1 MDLAGWALALI
12 GLFNIIGALIAAWLG
27 DKIVKKNYLAFIYL
41 ARSFVII
48 FFILT
53 PTSPFVALL
62 FGALMGLLWL
72 ATVPLTN
79 GVILTF
85 LGPKYLGTLAGIA
98 FLSHQAG
105 AVIGAW
111 VGGKIFDTY
120 GNYENA
126 WWISVILGVTAFFF
140 HIFIKEKPFPTL
152 TQAKGILS

>member
-1 MDLAGWALALI
+1 MSKLAPAGE
-12 GLFNIIGALIAAWLG
+12 
-27 DKIVKKNYLAFIYL
+27 
-41 ARSFVII
+41 RS
-48 FFILT
+48 T
-53 PTSPFVALL
+53 TSPFVALL

-111 VGGKIFDTY
+111 AGGKIFDTY
-120 GNYENA
+120 GNYDNA
-126 WWISVILGVTAFFF
+126 WWISVVLGITAFLF
-140 HIFIKEKPFPTL
+140 HIFIKEKPFPVFN
-152 TQAKGILS
+152 QSKAIFS